1 MELCGLSFW
10 GQWVKEE
17 MQVESNTDVD
27 KLESFQGM
35 SWGPKFSIIPEVCHS
50 SYLEVGKM
58 VLWAWQPMRPAFQ
71 VAGFQTQSI
80 HLLPTVVAIRWQ
92 LSPQAKWKEEWL
104 WVPTLAGTCK
114 KRVFFFFLTLPISLF
129 PGKLGRIFWGCGV
142 HTMSLLPE
150 GVSSAKVSLSM
161 LRRLMTVESP
171 CCNYMTGL
179 NKPTIRVPL
188 PGIYDLVINTVKR
201 KVWNAQIN
209 TLLQNY
215 RFLLY
220 FRFL

>member
-1 MELCGLSFW
+1 
-10 GQWVKEE
+10 
-17 MQVESNTDVD
+17 
-27 KLESFQGM
+27 
-35 SWGPKFSIIPEVCHS
+35 
-50 SYLEVGKM
+50 M
-58 VLWAWQPMRPAFQ
+58 VLWAWQPMRLAFQ
-71 VAGFQTQSI
+71 VAGFQMQSI

-104 WVPTLAGTCK
+104 WVRHWLELVRKGWF
-114 KRVFFFFLTLPISLF
+114 VFFFLTLPISLF

-142 HTMSLLPE
+142 HSMSLLPE
-150 GVSSAKVSLSM
+150 GVSSAKASLSM

-188 PGIYDLVINTVKR
+188 PGIYVLVINTLKR

>member
-1 MELCGLSFW
+1 MRSQIFNHPQRSVTRLTWRLEKWFCELGSRWDRLSRWLASRRNPSTFCL
-10 GQWVKEE
+10 Q
-17 MQVESNTDVD
+17 
-27 KLESFQGM
+27 
-35 SWGPKFSIIPEVCHS
+35 
-50 SYLEVGKM
+50 
-58 VLWAWQPMRPAFQ
+58 
-71 VAGFQTQSI
+71 
-80 HLLPTVVAIRWQ
+80 LLPFGGSCLLRQ
-92 LSPQAKWKEEWL
+92 SGKRNDCGSRHWL
-104 WVPTLAGTCK
+104 ELVRKGC
-114 KRVFFFFLTLPISLF
+114 FFFFLTLPISLF
-129 PGKLGRIFWGCGV
+129 PGKLGRIFCGCGV